1 MAHGRARTIKLP
13 WPPSPPPVP
22 IPRTLRALRARP
34 RLWSSMAV
42 GVLVSLLL
50 PSAWASH
57 PASRALVGWNAG
69 ALLYF
74 VLAWDMMS
82 GAHPGTMGQRA
93 LRQHEGRL
101 IILIG
106 VALAAVAVMV
116 AIASQLAAVK
126 TLPAAARLPHLA
138 LTALTVVSSWLFTQT
153 TFALDYAHD
162 FYAARERGQPDVLN
176 FPSTPDPDYGDFFYF
191 ACVIGTSGQTADVAF
206 TSSALR
212 RIGTLHCVLAFAF
225 NTTVLALSVNIAAGL
240 F

>member
-1 MAHGRARTIKLP
+1 M
-13 WPPSPPPVP
+13 P
-22 IPRTLRALRARP
+22 ITRTLRALQARP

-42 GVLVSLLL
+42 GLLVALLL
-50 PSAWASH
+50 PTAWVSH
-57 PASRALVGWNAG
+57 PASRALVGWNTG
-69 ALLYF
+69 ALLYL
-74 VLAWDMMS
+74 VLAWEMMR
-82 GAHPGTMGQRA
+82 GAHAGSMRRRA

-101 IILIG
+101 IILTG
-106 VALAAVAVMV
+106 VVLAAVAVLV

-126 TLPAAARLPHLA
+126 NLDGMARVPHLA
-138 LTALTVVSSWLFTQT
+138 LTALTVTSSWLFTQAM
-153 TFALDYAHD
+153 FALHYAHD
-162 FYAARERGQPDVLN
+162 FYAARERGLPDLLS
-176 FPSTPDPDYGDFFYF
+176 FPGTPDPDYGDFFYF